1 MTAAVACA
9 DPLAAV
15 QCFDTDEQS
24 NEAAAFL
31 ALHASDA
38 FFEMH
43 KRAPGA
49 TADPTDWE
57 QDVALLQQLVGQTA
71 AEMGLPHSVAKQD
84 VLLEFCRA
92 AGPPMHA
99 VAAIVGGIAAQEA
112 LKTILQQFVPLDGV
126 LVYNGIHACSN
137 VFRV

>member
-1 MTAAVACA
+1 M
-9 DPLAAV
+9 

-38 FFEMH
+38 FYQRH
-43 KRAPGA
+43 QRTPGA
-49 TADPTDWE
+49 TPDPTDWE
-57 QDVALLQQLVGQTA
+57 QDVSLLQQLVGQAA

-92 AGPPMHA
+92 AGPQMHA

-126 LVYNGIHACSN
+126 LVYNGIHACST